1 MGTFSW
7 FKKSALLFIRSQ
19 EISYCFSR
27 YGVAG
32 SLTSLGVELSK
43 RGFAKVRKR
52 KDLAIP
58 LDSVLG
64 KNLALTFAELGPTFI
79 KLGQL
84 MAQRPEWVG
93 EPVASELRILF
104 DRVPPNSFRQ
114 IEKILKS
121 EWGKKKYA
129 DSILKI
135 EKKPLASASLS
146 QTHIARLKDGR
157 EVVLKIQKPG
167 IERIVSLDLMLIES
181 GVTVLETL
189 YPKLNLKMAFMDFKD
204 ATLRELD
211 YREEAKNIDRFKK
224 NNSGLFSNSSVVF
237 PDYEKSLLT
246 KRVIALE
253 PLRGKKATDIKANSR
268 VAKRAA
274 VIGVS
279 AVLEQIF
286 EHGFFHADP
295 HAGNLFFMEDSG
307 KVGFIDL
314 GLVGQ
319 LEAEDRKKFSKV
331 MLAIIRR
338 DRKELSKAIYQLG
351 VPGKTTHFD
360 QFEADVEKL
369 ISELRNVGLKNLPI
383 NKIVDRL
390 FKIAHKNQIFIPNR
404 YALMIR
410 SCLMIDGLAKQLDSQ
425 SSLMGLAAPVIA
437 KSLVRSYNPFRIFRL
452 SK

>member
-246 KRVIALE
+246 KCVIALE

>member
-7 FKKSALLFIRSQ
+7 VKKSAHLFIRSQ

-43 RGFAKVRKR
+43 RGFAKVRKK
-52 KDLAIP
+52 KDLATP

-146 QTHIARLKDGR
+146 QTHLARLKDGR

-189 YPKLNLKMAFMDFKD
+189 YPKLNLKMAFMDFKE

-224 NNSGLFSNSSVVF
+224 NNSGLFSNSSVIF

-253 PLRGKKATDIKANSR
+253 PLRGKKATEIKANSR

-319 LEAEDRKKFSKV
+319 LESEDRKKFSKV

-360 QFEADVEKL
+360 HFEADVEKL

-390 FKIAHKNQIFIPNR
+390 FKIAHDNQIFIPNR

-437 KSLVRSYNPFRIFRL
+437 KSLVRSYNPLRIFRL